1 MICSVE
7 FYDHLKI
14 PTERASMLLFPFNLT
29 AFKCSIS
36 VMMIF
41 FKKTIRIISN
51 RTTAVNHLKAEKRKL
66 KSIIYIETKTE
77 QEKQAKQSE

>member
-41 FKKTIRIISN
+41 FKKTIRIIS
-51 RTTAVNHLKAEKRKL
+51 KAEKRKL